1 MHIAVRNTCDHKDML
16 LKYPTNSTLAAAP
29 GNFDADNASAD
40 GIRGAPA
47 TSAPPGI
54 PDEAAAS
61 ADNASADGIPG
72 INGGRTLC
80 LRSCASFEHANHCA
94 SNEPVVVSAAGGPAY
109 QLELWCNDVHYQAV
123 ACIHGIVLSPKAR
136 TSAGFK
142 NGNWVHAREITRP
155 VIEDAD

>member
-16 LKYPTNSTLAAAP
+16 LKYPTNSTLDAAP
-29 GNFDADNASAD
+29 GNFD
-40 GIRGAPA
+40 
-47 TSAPPGI
+47 
-54 PDEAAAS
+54 